1 MVYRSTA
8 YSLLNLM
15 MFGAR
20 ALDTLCRDQGVCY
33 CRADGTE
40 ENGREGGCNCPSR
53 IWQISMMQNL
63 FNHMLVSRPPQICR
77 PYAFSVLVI
86 ISDIVKI
93 AQALFF
99 T

>member
-63 FNHMLVSRPPQICR
+63 FNQMTFYYCSSPAPFRFADLTPSL
-77 PYAFSVLVI
+77 Y
-86 ISDIVKI
+86 
-93 AQALFF
+93 
-99 T
+99 